1 MKPCAAGLAFH
12 LNTAV
17 LAHPGG
23 GIVALSEASALL
35 ADPTENVV
43 WQVKRGREPRAATG
57 HCTRGGLSPF
67 STPCQFHP

>member
-1 MKPCAAGLAFH
+1 MKPCAACLAFL
-12 LNTAV
+12 LNTAI

-43 WQVKRGREPRAATG
+43 WQVERVAANPATR